1 MPEPDANRVA
11 FGLELGSADAEVLP
25 GVRFHPDLVPQVLA
39 VEAREAD
46 VVVRKSAPGLG
57 ALVIAD
63 LASYL
68 LDLAVL
74 LLEFFDEAGEIHQ
87 MLLEQVR
94 PTKAVEHDQVMSGPC
109 RNLSRG
115 ACRFLEVRNVIDSDG
130 DAVLFSP
137 VLREAIEPGI
147 KLGNEVTPL
156 NYLQRFGLGKGGRHE
171 RRRECRRQAGRPCNG
186 ARRLQ
191 EVPSRDGTLLVS
203 SVSHR
208 TTPVCYVDDDV
219 AGTSP

>member
-1 MPEPDANRVA
+1 
-11 FGLELGSADAEVLP
+11 
-25 GVRFHPDLVPQVLA
+25 
-39 VEAREAD
+39 
-46 VVVRKSAPGLG
+46 
-57 ALVIAD
+57 
-63 LASYL
+63 
-68 LDLAVL
+68 
-74 LLEFFDEAGEIHQ
+74 

-109 RNLSRG
+109 RNLRRG

-147 KLGNEVTPL
+147 ELGNEVTPL
-156 NYLQRFGLGKGGRHE
+156 NYPQRYGVGKDGRHE
-171 RRRECRRQAGRPCNG
+171 RCRRQAGGGWTG
-186 ARRLQ
+186 ARGLQ

-208 TTPVCYVDDDV
+208 TTPVCYEGCSVPPFEGSWLCGAVRSAESRGCAAPDLS
-219 AGTSP
+219 TEPPHSPPTPTEAQDG